1 MVLFLD
7 RVSNIDETVKA
18 AFIEITQN
26 KKKKKKRESI
36 RPPQIWHLNKEIL
49 KMRFHKKRKKLRKEM
64 ESKIEIHIEVETEE
78 EFRRILINLDAYLLK
93 IIKFRA

>member
-26 KKKKKKRESI
+26 KKKKKKRKYQTAENI
-36 RPPQIWHLNKEIL
+36 IL
-49 KMRFHKKRKKLRKEM
+49 K
-64 ESKIEIHIEVETEE
+64 
-78 EFRRILINLDAYLLK
+78 
-93 IIKFRA
+93 

>member
-1 MVLFLD
+1 
-7 RVSNIDETVKA
+7 
-18 AFIEITQN
+18 
-26 KKKKKKRESI
+26 
-36 RPPQIWHLNKEIL
+36 
-49 KMRFHKKRKKLRKEM
+49 MRFHKERKKLRKEM

>member
-26 KKKKKKRESI
+26 KKKKKK
-36 RPPQIWHLNKEIL
+36 
-49 KMRFHKKRKKLRKEM
+49 KRKYQTAANM
-64 ESKIEIHIEVETEE
+64 T
-78 EFRRILINLDAYLLK
+78 LK
-93 IIKFRA
+93 